1 MYTLVIAR
9 DGQFTRFASRS
20 CLPAMPSLLRIL
32 LHPLVPLSV
41 ADGHSDTGLDVA
53 LLISFFSVA
62 GIWLVYQRYH
72 RMHNSPLPF
81 QHNPPAVRIYH
92 ISDYLSSQPFR
103 PQIPN
108 TKPHPLRMP
117 TSGHTSTNGMK
128 LSDQVSWRT
137 SAGATLPA
145 LILPLPCTLELLLP
159 MTHGKFRGKCAEPP
173 RRRRSGSKLLLSSA
187 GA

>member
-108 TKPHPLRMP
+108 TRPHPLRMP

-145 LILPLPCTLELLLP
+145 LTLPLPCTLELLLP
-159 MTHGKFRGKCAEPP
+159 MMQGKFKGKCAEPR
-173 RRRRSGSKLLLSSA
+173 RRRRSGSGLLLSSA